1 MKTRIVNWGQYPEI
15 EANEI
20 EVRTST
26 QITNAIQ
33 SSSGPIIGRG
43 LGRSYGDASLSS
55 TVMNGLKR
63 NRFLSFNEQSGQ
75 LVCEA
80 GVSLEEILKTFVP
93 KGWFLPVTPGTKFVT
108 IGGAVAS
115 DVHGKNHH
123 VEGSFCR
130 HVNRI
135 RLLLPNGNIVDCS
148 PTVNVDLFRS
158 TAGGM
163 GLTGFILEV
172 SFYMK
177 KIETSMIRQVSY
189 RASNLD
195 SMFKLIDKYDHS
207 TYTVSWMDCLAR
219 GSSLGR
225 GILYTGEHA
234 SLADLKSTK
243 YSKNQLGLPKK
254 LPLTVPFNLPSF
266 VLNSFTVS
274 SFNSVLYYSHFQ
286 QSKESI
292 VDYDTFF
299 YPLDF
304 VHNWNR
310 IYGKAGFLQYQFVL
324 PDATAYDGMVKILNS
339 ISENKLGSFLV
350 VFKRCGNPA
359 SFAQVGLK
367 RGTPPLFPLSFPMQ
381 GYSLALDFAIQ
392 PKLFDFLNKVDEMVA
407 SFGGRVYLT
416 KDARLSAEMLRRTY
430 PAVKEFLAIRKK
442 VDPKHKLQSLLS
454 KRLHL

>member
-1 MKTRIVNWGQYPEI
+1 MKTRIVNWGQYPKI
-15 EANEI
+15 DADEI
-20 EVRTST
+20 EVRSST

-33 SSSGPIIGRG
+33 SSSPIIGRG
-43 LGRSYGDASLSS
+43 LGRSYGDASLSP
-55 TVMNGLKR
+55 TIMNGLKR
-63 NRFLSFNEQSGQ
+63 NRFLSFNEDTGQ

-80 GVSLEEILKTFVP
+80 GVSLEEVLKTFVP

-108 IGGAVAS
+108 VGGAVAS

-123 VEGSFCR
+123 VDGSFCR

-135 RLLLPNGNIVDCS
+135 RLLLPDGSIVDCT
-148 PTVNVDLFRS
+148 PTSNSDLFRA

-177 KIETSMIRQVSY
+177 KIETSMIKQVSY
-189 RASNLD
+189 RASDLD
-195 SMFKLIDKYDHS
+195 SMFKLIDEHQHS
-207 TYTVSWMDCLAR
+207 TYTVSWMDCLAS

-234 SLADLKSTK
+234 KIKDLKSTR
-243 YSKNQLGLPKK
+243 NPLEFPKK
-254 LPLTVPFNLPSF
+254 LPLAVPFNLPSY

-274 SFNSVLYYSHFQ
+274 SFNAVLYRSHFQ
-286 QSKESI
+286 KSKQSL

-339 ISENKLGSFLV
+339 ISDNKLGSFLV
-350 VFKRCGNPA
+350 VFKRCGDPA
-359 SFAQVGLK
+359 SFEQVGLK
-367 RGTPPLFPLSFPMQ
+367 RGKPPLFPLSFPMQ

-392 PKLFDFLNKVDEMVA
+392 PKLFDFLNTVDEMVA

-416 KDARLSAEMLRRTY
+416 KDARLSSAMLRRTY
-430 PAVKEFLAIRKK
+430 PAVKEFLAIRKI
-442 VDPKHKLQSLLS
+442 VDPKHKLQSLLA
-454 KRLHL
+454 KRLNL